1 MFNCAK
7 RRIGM
12 NFQRYVEI
20 AGVKIRVLSKDKP
33 FEEEKTTSRRFA
45 SFVKKGMPKK
55 IDIDSEIKAVSK
67 LPGLKG
73 KKILFKVKRN
83 PQNYDWMLSKRK
95 GKFILDA
102 RMGET
107 YTAIFNKDFSIGKIY
122 IKIAKNASS
131 WKMSQLIYGP
141 LQIVLMNYLAKY
153 KLGVLIHSS
162 GINYKGK
169 GFLFVAQT
177 RFGKSTSA
185 RLWSKRKGVVI
196 LNDDRII
203 LKKTKKGIYLFGTP
217 WHGDFS
223 DYVDTISSSVP
234 LKRLFF
240 IYHLKKNLLKP
251 LNSREAFNR
260 FFPNTFPIFW
270 DKEDML
276 FTIDFLYEVIGKI
289 PAFSLG
295 FINDDRV
302 IDYVLNHERNKF

>member
-1 MFNCAK
+1 
-7 RRIGM
+7 M

-20 AGVKIRVLSKDKP
+20 ASVKIRVRSGDKP

-45 SFVKKGMPKK
+45 SFIKKGMFK
-55 IDIDSEIKAVSK
+55 IFDIDLEIKAVDE
-67 LPGLKG
+67 LPSLRGG
-73 KKILFKVKRN
+73 KILFKVKRN
-83 PQNYDWMLSKRK
+83 PDNHDWMISRRN

-107 YTAIFNKDFSIGKIY
+107 YTAVFNEDFSIGKIY

-131 WKMSQLIYGP
+131 WKISQLIYGP
-141 LQIVLMNYLAKY
+141 LQIMLMNYLAKH
-153 KLGVLIHSS
+153 KLGVLVHSS
-162 GINYKGK
+162 GVNYKGK

-185 RLWSKRKGVVI
+185 RLWSKRKGAVI

-203 LKKTKKGIYLFGTP
+203 VRKTKRGMYLFGTP

-223 DYVDTISSSVP
+223 NYVDTISSSVP
-234 LKRLFF
+234 FKRLFF

-251 LNSREAFNR
+251 VNSREAFNR
-260 FFPNTFPIFW
+260 FFPNTFPVFW
-270 DKEDML
+270 NKKDMQ

-302 IDYVLNHERNKF
+302 IDCILNHERNKF